1 MGFDFMIELARK
13 YEYYRRNWR
22 KYVEVIKNLARE
34 YFGENFVAVY
44 VFGSF
49 IRGDYKPLSDID
61 VAVILSKEVD
71 EWSRARFRLLVRREI
86 GSIHPFEIHI
96 VTDDVWRNWFSR
108 FVKKDYI
115 EV

>member
-1 MGFDFMIELARK
+1 MALDYMFEVVKK

-22 KYVEVIKNLARE
+22 KYVEVIKEIASK
-34 YFGENFVAVY
+34 YFGENLASIY

-61 VAVILSKEVD
+61 VAIVLFREVD
-71 EWSRARFRLLVRREI
+71 EWSRARFRLLVKREI
-86 GSIHPFEIHI
+86 GLINPFEIHI
-96 VTDDVWRNWFSR
+96 ITADLWKNWFLR

-115 EV
+115 EI